1 MKNNYREIIMA
12 AASKATLVE
21 AAKANGLDT
30 KGKTKEELIK
40 LLSNALETQAQQE
53 AKMPATVAKVINTT
67 GVNNKKEET
76 VMKTAKSVAPAT
88 TKAPVNPTAH
98 IEVKKIVATT
108 TANVEY
114 VRLHSK
120 AKEVCA
126 KKYGM
131 TKKMLEDDEWKA
143 FSNLVNEEMAKR
155 YNKCYTVLYK
165 VAMEIKDKGTW
176 ALVTLQNKQS
186 KAQRNGLYYYK
197 VEKKDDGSVTRTI
210 GEKCMWVTM

>member
-1 MKNNYREIIMA
+1 MKKYTEIIMA
-12 AASKATLVE
+12 SATKKTLVE

-40 LLSNALETQAQQE
+40 LLSDALEVQAQQE
-53 AKMPATVAKVINTT
+53 AKMPATVAKIINT
-67 GVNNKKEET
+67 NKKEET
-76 VMKTAKSVAPAT
+76 VMKTTAPVAATAT
-88 TKAPVNPTAH
+88 TKVPVNPTH
-98 IEVKKIVATT
+98 IEAKKDVATT
-108 TANVEY
+108 TANNVEY

-131 TKKMLEDDEWKA
+131 TKKILEDGEWKA
-143 FSNLVNEEMAKR
+143 FSNLVNEEMAER

-197 VEKKDDGSVTRTI
+197 VEKKADGTVTRTL